1 MAENLMVRKLLLLT
15 FILIPLFAFGVD
27 DKVLRDTSTEWKVL
41 VTDLIC
47 NSTQE
52 DAPYISQTL
61 STAIYRHLSVIKK
74 HRMSDEEIEARR
86 QELKDEY
93 IDECQKALSK
103 SYQEY
108 DALLFQDKDTNKKIN
123 LKSTIS
129 KDKRML
135 RKANRKKLEK
145 IYVVRDR
152 DIVFMNEAEEE
163 DTVIRGPIE
172 LATRAKKDDLDYIV
186 WGSMKL
192 VEDVVVADISLY
204 SAMFKKELSS
214 IRITGDLDSIYQEL
228 DSALDAFYTD
238 MLGKPWAKI
247 NVAVND
253 QDVNVFV
260 DGYFV
265 SSGDLSNIIVEP
277 GEHTILAS
285 GNNTSEEVKQ
295 VMLEENQSADVDFN
309 VEPVVSKLFAVSS
322 FPSGADVYYNSVWQG
337 KTPMLLNGAEG
348 EVVVSMDGYQNSRV
362 FLEETT
368 GNTIDFFPKREV
380 FNKDDY
386 LLDKR
391 NDFYKNLTWFVLSIP
406 IAFFSYA
413 NYLAYDD
420 LNERA
425 KGTNDDHEIHRT
437 ARIRDYSR
445 YGYYGALFLSVS
457 LFTNAMFYLH
467 DYIIAGQAY
476 NNDRR
481 KK

>member
-1 MAENLMVRKLLLLT
+1 MFRKLLLFT
-15 FILIPLFAFGVD
+15 FILIPLFAFGIE
-27 DKVLRDTSTEWKVL
+27 DKVLRDSSTEWNVL

-61 STAIYRHLSVIKK
+61 STAIYRNLSVIKK

-86 QELKDEY
+86 QYIKGEY

-108 DALLFQDKDTNKKIN
+108 DALLFKDKDTNKKLS

-145 IYVVRDR
+145 IYVLRDR
-152 DIVFMNEAEEE
+152 DIVFLNDAEEQE
-163 DTVIRGPIE
+163 TFLRGPIE
-172 LATRAKKDDLDYIV
+172 LATKAKKDNLDYIV

-204 SAMFKKELSS
+204 SALFQKELASV
-214 IRITGDLDSIYQEL
+214 RITGDLDTIYQEL
-228 DSALDAFYTD
+228 DKRLDAFYSD
-238 MLGKPWAKI
+238 MIGKPWAKI
-247 NVAVND
+247 NVDVND
-253 QDVNVFV
+253 QDVDVFV
-260 DGYFV
+260 DGVFV
-265 SSGDLSNIIVEP
+265 SAGSLSNIILEP
-277 GEHTILAS
+277 GEHTVLAS
-285 GNNTSEEVKQ
+285 GNNKTEETKQ
-295 VMLEENQSADVDFN
+295 VLLEENQSVDIKFQ
-309 VEPVVSKLFAVSS
+309 VEPVESKLFAVSS

-337 KTPMLLNGAEG
+337 QTPMILNGDQG
-348 EVVVSMDGYQNSRV
+348 EVVISMEGYQNSRV
-362 FLEETT
+362 FLEEMQ
-368 GNTIDFFPKREV
+368 GNTLDFFPQREI

-406 IAFFSYA
+406 IAFFTYA

-420 LNERA
+420 LHERA
-425 KGTNDDHEIHRT
+425 KGTHDSHEIHRT
-437 ARIRDYSR
+437 ARIRNYSQ
-445 YGYYGALFLSVS
+445 YGYYGALFLSVT

-467 DYIIAGQAY
+467 DYIIAGQSY